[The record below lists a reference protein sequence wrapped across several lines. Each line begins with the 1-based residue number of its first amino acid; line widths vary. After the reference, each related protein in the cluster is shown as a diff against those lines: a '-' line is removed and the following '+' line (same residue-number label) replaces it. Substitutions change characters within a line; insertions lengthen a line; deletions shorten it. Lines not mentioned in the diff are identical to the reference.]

1 MINENEIKLVI
12 ENLTNSINCLYAE
25 LVKTNQ
31 TNAKLNLISVA
42 DVSCESHSSSLAQI
56 EQTIN
61 RLLKK
66 HKNFLLMSKKNKIL
80 FGERTTG

>member
-31 TNAKLNLISVA
+31 INAKLNLITCG
-42 DVSCESHSSSLAQI
+42 DVHIESHSASLKEVEKTLA
-56 EQTIN
+56 
-61 RLLKK
+61 RVVKK
-66 HKNFLLMSKKNKIL
+66 HKNFLLMNKRNKVMMRL
-80 FGERTTG
+80 GE